1 MKEFNLICAV
11 ALNGVIGDSETN
23 SIPWYLPT
31 DLNYFKAK
39 TLGKTIIMGSRTF
52 ESIGKPLQ
60 NRRNV
65 VISRNHN
72 TDHFYGIDETYK
84 SVQDA
89 IKSERPKFFII
100 GGAHIYGE
108 AIKYSPTKLY
118 ITIVKIRP
126 EGDVQFPIAGERF
139 LQDTITTSTGI
150 LYKCVKRSGWLKEND
165 IEFQFTEF
173 GLNDTSAH

>member
-1 MKEFNLICAV
+1 MKTFYMICAV
-11 ALNGVIGDSETN
+11 SLNGIIGNSETN
-23 SIPWYLPT
+23 SIPWFLPT
-31 DLNYFKAK
+31 DLKYFKAK

-52 ESIGKPLQ
+52 ESIGKPLN

-65 VISRNHN
+65 VISRNHPPDYF
-72 TDHFYGIDETYK
+72 TGIAETYK
-84 SVQDA
+84 SAQDA
-89 IKSERPKFFII
+89 IKLEHPGFFII

-108 AIKYSPTKLY
+108 AIKYSPSMLY

-126 EGDVQFPIAGERF
+126 EGDIRFPIAGERF
-139 LQDTITTSTGI
+139 LQDTVTTSTGT

-173 GLNDTSAH
+173 GLNDTCSY